1 MQPSCLELEIELVCF
16 TLKKCIIRGLI
27 VIFYT
32 RKLTREI
39 PFEIEIITD
48 SILEMTHILCLL
60 VTNNYG
66 SISISNL
73 KSTYTPWLFLKQ
85 IAGWSGTPSDIMDC
99 LKTLLFPDIYLCC
112 GWTRIYLLFYRIDWL
127 GWRSRW
133 KYVELKMFFCIL
145 INFTKKTF
153 NFIYRSM
160 FGSTLFNLSCFVY
173 VCWIGRNRLFEI
185 RANRGES

>member
-73 KSTYTPWLFLKQ
+73 ESKYTPWLFLKQ
-85 IAGWSGTPSDIMDC
+85 IAGWSGTPSDILDC
-99 LKTLLFPDIYLCC
+99 LKYFIIFKIIIVVCLFPDIYLCC

-133 KYVELKMFFCIL
+133 KYVDLT
-145 INFTKKTF
+145 NF
-153 NFIYRSM
+153 
-160 FGSTLFNLSCFVY
+160 
-173 VCWIGRNRLFEI
+173 
-185 RANRGES
+185 

>member
-16 TLKKCIIRGLI
+16 TLKECIIRRLI

-85 IAGWSGTPSDIMDC
+85 IAGWSGTPSDILDC
-99 LKTLLFPDIYLCC
+99 LKTLLFSKLL
-112 GWTRIYLLFYRIDWL
+112 LLFVSRYLPMLWLDSDLPAFLLDWL
-127 GWRSRW
+127 VGLEESLKVRW
-133 KYVELKMFFCIL
+133 FDEFLKMFFCML
-145 INFTKKTF
+145 
-153 NFIYRSM
+153 
-160 FGSTLFNLSCFVY
+160 
-173 VCWIGRNRLFEI
+173 
-185 RANRGES
+185 

>member
-1 MQPSCLELEIELVCF
+1 
-16 TLKKCIIRGLI
+16 
-27 VIFYT
+27 
-32 RKLTREI
+32 
-39 PFEIEIITD
+39 
-48 SILEMTHILCLL
+48 MTHILCLL

-85 IAGWSGTPSDIMDC
+85 IAGWSGTPSDILDC
-99 LKTLLFPDIYLCC
+99 LKTLLFSKLL
-112 GWTRIYLLFYRIDWL
+112 LLFVCFQIFTYVVVGLGFTCFFTGLIGWVGGVVESTLIWRIFKNVFL
-127 GWRSRW
+127 
-133 KYVELKMFFCIL
+133 YAI

-153 NFIYRSM
+153 NLIYRSM

>member
-73 KSTYTPWLFLKQ
+73 KSTYAPWLFLKQ
-85 IAGWSGTPSDIMDC
+85 IAGWSGTPSDILDC
-99 LKTLLFPDIYLCC
+99 LKTLLFSKLL
-112 GWTRIYLLFYRIDWL
+112 LLFVCFQIFTYVVVGL
-127 GWRSRW
+127 GFTCFFTGLIGWVGGV
-133 KYVELKMFFCIL
+133 VE
-145 INFTKKTF
+145 
-153 NFIYRSM
+153 
-160 FGSTLFNLSCFVY
+160 STLIWRIFKNVFLY
-173 VCWIGRNRLFEI
+173 TN
-185 RANRGES
+185 